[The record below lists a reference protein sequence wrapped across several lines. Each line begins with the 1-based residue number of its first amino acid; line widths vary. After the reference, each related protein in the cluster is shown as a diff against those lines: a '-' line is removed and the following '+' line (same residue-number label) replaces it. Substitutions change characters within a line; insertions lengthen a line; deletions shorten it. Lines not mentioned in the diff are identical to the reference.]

1 MTLCALA
8 ALRLC
13 VNFWYCLC
21 ASASTERLTKKI
33 KTQRHRE
40 HRVPPTHP
48 LWPPCLCVSNLP
60 APRGR
65 NRESILSAITA
76 CVRTAQQKNSVK
88 DGVLKCVL
96 TGLPNQIRHRPKHD
110 QTCKQPRE
118 LDVFGNLLR
127 NDHSAHV
134 VAASRANDMSWQRGA
149 ALWADR

>member
-1 MTLCALA
+1 MLPVCASKYRTAYEKDKNSEAQRTQSFPPHTLC
-8 ALRLC
+8 
-13 VNFWYCLC
+13 
-21 ASASTERLTKKI
+21 E
-33 KTQRHRE
+33 
-40 HRVPPTHP
+40 PPF
-48 LWPPCLCVSNLP
+48 LCVSNLP